1 MRSLTPEHRWKD
13 RYQGDHLFIG
23 FSDADMDRE
32 AATRHDVYAKL
43 VADPG
48 MVEAFARAGL
58 PPMRHWAGSVMS
70 KPPKGPPLY
79 WHHVRLRPPLPVPAG
94 QPPSRL
100 GHPAPTMTTCLPV
113 QDWAFFDHPL
123 SSKPLGTQIFAMVY
137 LTRTTPENGGDHPPT
152 CAA

>member
-23 FSDADMDRE
+23 FSDADMERE

-43 VADPG
+43 AADPG
-48 MVEAFARAGL
+48 MIEAFARAGL

-79 WHHVRLRPPLPVPAG
+79 WHHVRLRPPLPLHAPAG

-100 GHPAPTMTTCLPV
+100 GHPAPTMSTRAGLGVLRPPAVVEAARHADLCHGLPHP
-113 QDWAFFDHPL
+113 DHP
-123 SSKPLGTQIFAMVY
+123 GE
-137 LTRTTPENGGDHPPT
+137 RR
-152 CAA
+152 

>member
-23 FSDADMDRE
+23 FSDADMERE

-58 PPMRHWAGSVMS
+58 PPMRHWIGSVMS

-79 WHHVRLRPPLPVPAG
+79 WHHVRAPLDSALAALGRANPT
-94 QPPSRL
+94 PSCWL
-100 GHPAPTMTTCLPV
+100 LP
-113 QDWAFFDHPL
+113 
-123 SSKPLGTQIFAMVY
+123 
-137 LTRTTPENGGDHPPT
+137 
-152 CAA
+152 C

>member
-23 FSDADMDRE
+23 FSDADMERE

-43 VADPG
+43 AADPG

-79 WHHVRLRPPLPVPAG
+79 WHHVRLRPSLAPCRPVSLHHGWAI
-94 QPPSRL
+94 RL
-100 GHPAPTMTTCLPV
+100 RQCLPV

-123 SSKPLGTQIFAMVY
+123 SSRPLGTQIFAMIY
-137 LTRTTPENGGDHPPT
+137 LTRTSPENGGDHPPT